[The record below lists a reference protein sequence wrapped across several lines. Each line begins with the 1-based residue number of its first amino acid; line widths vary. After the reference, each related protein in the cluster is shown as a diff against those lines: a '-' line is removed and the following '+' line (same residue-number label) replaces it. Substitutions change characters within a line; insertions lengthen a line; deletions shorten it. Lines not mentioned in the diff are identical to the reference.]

1 MSRFDPQQVSV
12 LIDGVLI
19 DDWAD
24 GSDVIDAKNATDA
37 GAYTIGANGTGVF
50 VANPDQ
56 SGTVA
61 LKIKQHSANNKY
73 LAGRLAQQRQSLKA
87 FTPMTLEIRDLLN
100 EDVVTAVNGYFT
112 VVPSYTRGNGHNPE
126 VWTIAFEKLDIKL
139 ERGLGN

>member
-1 MSRFDPQQVSV
+1 MSSFDPKQVSV
-12 LIDGVLI
+12 LINGVLI

-24 GSDVIDAKNATDA
+24 GSDVIDAKNTKDA

-50 VANPDQ
+50 IADPDQ
-56 SGTVA
+56 SGTLA

-73 LAGRLAQQRQSLKA
+73 LAGLMAQQRRSLKA
-87 FTPMTLEIRDLLN
+87 FTPLELEIRDLLN
-100 EDVVTAVNGYFT
+100 EDVVTGVKGFFT
-112 VVPSYTRGNGHNPE
+112 TPPAYTRGTAHNPE